1 MAAVFEPEL
10 RHPVFQAMD
19 ITELLAALE
28 GHEAR
33 IQMAFTQPKAS
44 FETFNS
50 SLQDLFTTL
59 HKLKALFRAFTSH
72 RSLHIDNATF
82 ARWKSKLEE
91 AHKAEHRHLNTID
104 HLEHEV
110 LQQEQ
115 KYTQLVVD
123 FEAKIAVAEARISTP
138 LTRAE
143 LNECRLSWE
152 SERES
157 IVFATAAKV
166 EDLEQRVDDLQC
178 QLHQTGDTL
187 YQRER
192 RLEWL
197 EQQIED
203 DSRPE
208 VKPSTP
214 QPKAAIEVVT
224 AKPAMISASVQ
235 VDLRPPPPPA
245 APRPPKPKSDATI
258 DNEMI
263 LAELDMIRKL
273 LDNDDFDCESSA
285 WDQVRACG
293 VLAAVISIKQR
304 LFSRGG
310 VGMSIRSSKF
320 DNNSSISNN
329 QVLSARQRSQEP
341 SSSLVSPSCGPHVT
355 SKHSSKSK
363 PFAERPPQAMLPA
376 VKKSAV
382 RKLSRHP
389 SPRQAEVIP
398 NQPATSRLDELL
410 SSRSEQPRSSVRHHS
425 TSPFQAPGRNGC
437 RLTHS
442 MF

>member
-59 HKLKALFRAFTSH
+59 HKLKALFRARIARCILTTLRLQDCLGKVSG
-72 RSLHIDNATF
+72 RALSLPLLP
-82 ARWKSKLEE
+82 KSKTSSNES
-91 AHKAEHRHLNTID
+91 TI
-104 HLEHEV
+104 
-110 LQQEQ
+110 
-115 KYTQLVVD
+115 
-123 FEAKIAVAEARISTP
+123 S
-138 LTRAE
+138 
-143 LNECRLSWE
+143 N
-152 SERES
+152 
-157 IVFATAAKV
+157 
-166 EDLEQRVDDLQC
+166 
-178 QLHQTGDTL
+178 LHQTGDTL